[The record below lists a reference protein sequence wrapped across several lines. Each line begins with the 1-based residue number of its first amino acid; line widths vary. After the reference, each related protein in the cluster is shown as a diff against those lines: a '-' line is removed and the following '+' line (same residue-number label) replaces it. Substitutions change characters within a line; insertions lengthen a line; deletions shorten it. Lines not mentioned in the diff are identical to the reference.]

1 MKFIIQGIQ
10 MELLDTNIAATIVY
24 PPDMPTPGYEEENKT
39 KVCIFHFLSQLK
51 KIQPAIARAIQELG
65 GIVEP
70 STMAGPLI
78 DAVETGQVDFSVGID
93 GWFCSRLVMSKSP
106 LINIDVGENVFTIL
120 ERFSH

>member
-1 MKFIIQGIQ
+1 MKFMIQGIQ

-39 KVCIFHFLSQLK
+39 KVSIFTYYVNLK
-51 KIQPAIARAIQELG
+51 RIIQPAIARAIQELG

-93 GWFCSRLVMSKSP
+93 GWFCSRLVMS
-106 LINIDVGENVFTIL
+106 
-120 ERFSH
+120 